1 MAKSVLQFLIKLQAN
16 EGNVLSV
23 ARRTSEQLDNITR
36 KATLV
41 KSRLQSAFSFSNLKT
56 SLMSLPG
63 MDFLMNPYT
72 LASAGIAA
80 ISSIGAQAEQ
90 TSVAF

>member
-41 KSRLQSAFSFSNLKT
+41 KVASNQ
-56 SLMSLPG
+56 PFR
-63 MDFLMNPYT
+63 FLT
-72 LASAGIAA
+72 
-80 ISSIGAQAEQ
+80 
-90 TSVAF
+90 